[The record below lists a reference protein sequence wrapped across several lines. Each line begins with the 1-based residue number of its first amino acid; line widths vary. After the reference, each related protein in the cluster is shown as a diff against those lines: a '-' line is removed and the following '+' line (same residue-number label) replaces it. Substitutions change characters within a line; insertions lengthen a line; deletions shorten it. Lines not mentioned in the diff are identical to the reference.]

1 MSQRKRRWAN
11 RKRINEKEGRAG
23 RKRGFGNVVGK
34 WSERIKRKLLGIVRY
49 CDFPTASGLWR
60 EWGSLCSSM
69 PRS

>member
-1 MSQRKRRWAN
+1 
-11 RKRINEKEGRAG
+11 
-23 RKRGFGNVVGK
+23 VVGK
-34 WSERIKRKLLGIVRY
+34 WSERIKRMLLGIVRY